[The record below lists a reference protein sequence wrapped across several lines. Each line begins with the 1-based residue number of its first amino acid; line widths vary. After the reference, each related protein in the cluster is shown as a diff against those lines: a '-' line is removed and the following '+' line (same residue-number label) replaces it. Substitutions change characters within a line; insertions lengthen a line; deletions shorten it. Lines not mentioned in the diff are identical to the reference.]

1 MADTIIIDQPEKV
14 QNLDILDLVSR
25 IDRACWELHDC
36 VSATRHESTP
46 PDLTRW
52 DALYGDLNRKFQL
65 YKSEPE
71 LDLPKYHPK
80 ARPTPTPP
88 ILEIRQNVDVMAQI
102 QLLIALRTEMV
113 FSGAAERVTGFSVA
127 QGIRIELALER
138 WKKLLDDITAYPEVD
153 SPNSPDE
160 KPAGTS

>member
-1 MADTIIIDQPEKV
+1 MADAMIAIDQPEKI
-14 QNLDILDLVSR
+14 QNLDVLDLVSR
-25 IDRACWELHDC
+25 LDRACWELHEC

-52 DALYGDLNRKFQL
+52 AALHNDIKRKFDL
-65 YKSEPE
+65 YKDEPE

-88 ILEIRQNVDVMAQI
+88 ILGQRQNVDVMAQI

-113 FSGAAERVTGFSVA
+113 FSGAAERVTGFSAA
-127 QGIRIELALER
+127 QATRIELGIER
-138 WKKLLDDITAYPEVD
+138 WEKLLADITANPEVD

-160 KPAGTS
+160 KPTV